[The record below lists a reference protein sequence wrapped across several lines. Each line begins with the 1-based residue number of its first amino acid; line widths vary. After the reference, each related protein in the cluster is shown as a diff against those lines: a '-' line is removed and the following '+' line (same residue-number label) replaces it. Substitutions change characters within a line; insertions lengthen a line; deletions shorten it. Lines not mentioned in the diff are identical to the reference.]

1 MTQVICILCTILNPL
16 YRFVRILSS
25 NNLEISRIV
34 NDKDRNGE
42 VSQINR
48 ITGFGIVV
56 NLGLACAKIST
67 GMLIGSLGLISD
79 GFHTLSDLITDFTVL
94 IGSALANRPAD
105 RNHPF
110 GHGKFETFSAVT
122 IALVLLIVGAGLAWK
137 SFTSLIHPTT
147 IPNGWWVI
155 GISLLSLVIKELL
168 YHATMRIAVKC
179 RSAVLRAN
187 AWHHR
192 SDAISSVVV
201 LVGGITAL
209 VGWTHG
215 DAVAG
220 MVVGL
225 MIMFVGGRI
234 GGEAIVELSESSAGD
249 EIEAKIA
256 QAVENAADV
265 RGWHRLRTRRIGREM
280 QMDIHIL
287 LDPEMTIERGHQIV
301 QRLENDI
308 QDSID
313 WPVTITIHVDPD
325 IEVMRV
331 KR

>member
-1 MTQVICILCTILNPL
+1 M
-16 YRFVRILSS
+16 
-25 NNLEISRIV
+25 
-34 NDKDRNGE
+34 
-42 VSQINR
+42 
-48 ITGFGIVV
+48 
-56 NLGLACAKIST
+56 
-67 GMLIGSLGLISD
+67 
-79 GFHTLSDLITDFTVL
+79 
-94 IGSALANRPAD
+94 
-105 RNHPF
+105 
-110 GHGKFETFSAVT
+110 
-122 IALVLLIVGAGLAWK
+122 
-137 SFTSLIHPTT
+137 
-147 IPNGWWVI
+147 
-155 GISLLSLVIKELL
+155 
-168 YHATMRIAVKC
+168 
-179 RSAVLRAN
+179 
-187 AWHHR
+187 
-192 SDAISSVVV
+192 
-201 LVGGITAL
+201 